1 MLSTKY
7 HSHGCVIMEEEKKRN
22 IISKIKNLFINEDA
36 KRYLK
41 MRYELGKEEGIRLK
55 EKHEN
60 YLKRNRDDNI

>member
-1 MLSTKY
+1 
-7 HSHGCVIMEEEKKRN
+7 MEEEKKRN
-22 IISKIKNLFINEDA
+22 IISKIKSLFINEDA

-60 YLKRNRDDNI
+60 YLKRNRNDKI